1 VREIMMNQNIAK
13 HSLQAALTVA
23 ALMVVQSAWASQ
35 PSATSQPTYNIELN
49 NFWAGTPNSH
59 GWNSGFG
66 LVTVKY
72 SGGTV
77 WYDSSKSVPTNYSVY
92 GGSGGFKTYNLTT
105 DPGRKKPFETFCVD
119 IFHDFGFAVTS
130 PDAGPMKS
138 PAGLSSAAILNLDRL
153 YTLYGSNIASTSSS
167 GLNESAFQLAV
178 WAIVNDGAAINQAGM
193 FNITSGQPIS
203 FTNDSTGGAV
213 SLAQQ
218 WLNSL
223 VGVTSKYNAE
233 FYMVQNHGGVG
244 TWGAQDVLFFSPVP
258 EPQTYAMLLAGLG
271 LVGLIA
277 RRRKS
282 LNLV

>member
-1 VREIMMNQNIAK
+1 MMMNQNIAK
-13 HSLQAALTVA
+13 HSFQAALAVA

-35 PSATSQPTYNIELN
+35 PVSTYDNIELN
-49 NFWAGTPNSH
+49 SFWAGA
-59 GWNSGFG
+59 GA
-66 LVTVKY
+66 VTVKY
-72 SGGTV
+72 SGGSV
-77 WYDSSKSVPTNYSVY
+77 WYNPSLSVPTNYSVY

-105 DPGRKKPFETFCVD
+105 DPGRTKPFETFCVD
-119 IFHDFGFAVTS
+119 IFHDFGFAVSS
-130 PDAGPMKS
+130 PDAGPLKS

-153 YTLYGSNIASTSSS
+153 YTKYGSNIASTSSS

-178 WAIVNDGAAINQAGM
+178 WAIVNDGEAINQSGI

-203 FTNDSTGGAV
+203 FTNDSFGGSAV
-213 SLAQQ
+213 TRAQQ
-218 WLNSL
+218 WLDSL
-223 VGVTSKYNAE
+223 VNVTSKYTAE

-244 TWGAQDVLFFSPVP
+244 SWGAQDVVYFVPSPVP

-277 RRRKS
+277 RRRKT